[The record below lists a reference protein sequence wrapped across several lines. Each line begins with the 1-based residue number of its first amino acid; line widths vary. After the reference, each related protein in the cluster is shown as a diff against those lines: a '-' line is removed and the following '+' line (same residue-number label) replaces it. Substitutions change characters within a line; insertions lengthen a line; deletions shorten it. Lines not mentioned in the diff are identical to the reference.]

1 MYYLLCQ
8 FLLELQ
14 VCTTNVITSVCLQGK
29 GVSSSVIEVEVEPS
43 VLAVGPYHLVCSM
56 NNRAWLYDLS
66 RDSEPT
72 LMSCREYIG
81 TVSAVC
87 LNAEYTATLLGT
99 RIHLHYVSVRAMTIL
114 KKDILIKFSTQVYTV
129 PEFMW

>member
-1 MYYLLCQ
+1 M
-8 FLLELQ
+8 
-14 VCTTNVITSVCLQGK
+14 
-29 GVSSSVIEVEVEPS
+29 SSSVIEVEVEPS
-43 VLAVGPYHLVCSM
+43 VLAVGPYHLVCAM

-66 RDSEPT
+66 RDAEPS

-99 RIHLHYVSVRAMTIL
+99 RVHLHYVSVPQRCSIGKFRTFNIYVPL
-114 KKDILIKFSTQVYTV
+114 KAVNCIVLYVYNRGIKYKPPIYYKPVFRSIFK
-129 PEFMW
+129 E